1 MRLSQNFFFFFFK
14 CRNNGWK
21 RVKDS
26 LPNRKQEF
34 QLSNLVSR
42 MYSVNNFIPIPVVF
56 LHFRRK
62 SFQLKNT
69 CFRNHIQQNVMWR
82 VSYMQSYQGY
92 FKANN
97 QLMKY
102 VFSFDEKNANL
113 ASTAVI
119 FVPPSLFRQEVLNS
133 SHIHIRPLLPNLLY
147 IRNLIKTVKV
157 MFIY

>member
-1 MRLSQNFFFFFFK
+1 
-14 CRNNGWK
+14 
-21 RVKDS
+21 
-26 LPNRKQEF
+26 
-34 QLSNLVSR
+34 
-42 MYSVNNFIPIPVVF
+42 
-56 LHFRRK
+56 
-62 SFQLKNT
+62 
-69 CFRNHIQQNVMWR
+69 
-82 VSYMQSYQGY
+82 MQSYQGY